1 MTCSQATDTIVLHS
15 NKLLIDTKAVVIT
28 DGSGKVVPVSGVSF
42 VPEKELMYVKSS
54 QNLKFGD
61 DYALTIPFMGNIT
74 DDLVG
79 YYKSNYVDKETNQTR
94 FVIEEILIILYT

>member
-15 NKLLIDTKAVVIT
+15 NKLKIDTKAVVIV
-28 DGSGKVVPVSGVSF
+28 DGGGKVVPVSGVSF

-54 QNLKFGD
+54 QNMKSGD
-61 DYALTIPFMGNIT
+61 EYVLTVPFMGNIT

-94 FVIEEILIILYT
+94 FVAGEILITQ